1 MNTPQN
7 RQNSIVTKALIGILT
22 TWAIAVCLLTENSG
36 KEKLEKIKLGLEIFA
51 ISSGAIAAIVTCHIG
66 LKQYKNNKLLEK
78 KLSISNEFQEFQS
91 KLETINLDQM
101 LSNKVQ
107 IIKLFPDANEAK
119 NKTVVVND
127 CLLIKALKIPPEKLQ
142 FNEENLQQP
151 RKWNEAYV
159 YAAIQDN
166 FDRSLNDLEQF
177 AKMVKM
183 GIYTWDDLELHLL
196 PWVNK
201 INEADQRLN
210 KHQDSCQC
218 SEPHEK
224 QDKNPIHKYIKEQGY
239 TGVLTILEAYQNH
252 IS

>member
-7 RQNSIVTKALIGILT
+7 RQNSIVTNVGIGLLI
-22 TWAIAVCLLTENSG
+22 TWAIAVCLLTQNTD
-36 KEKLEKIKLGLEIFA
+36 KEQLEKDKLGIEIFA

-66 LKQYKNNKLLEK
+66 LQQYQINKESEKNLR
-78 KLSISNEFQEFQS
+78 ISNEFKEFQS

-101 LSNKVQ
+101 LANKVQ

-119 NKTVVVND
+119 NRTVVVND
-127 CLLIKALKIPPEKLQ
+127 CLLIKALKIPPEKLE
-142 FNEENLQQP
+142 FNEEDLQQP
-151 RKWNEAYV
+151 RKWNDAYV
-159 YAAIQDN
+159 HAAIQDN

-177 AKMVKM
+177 AKMVTM

-201 INEADQRLN
+201 IKEADQRLN
-210 KHQDSCQC
+210 KHLDSCKC

-224 QDKNPIHKYIKEQGY
+224 PDQNPIHKYIKEQGY
-239 TGVLTILEAYQNH
+239 TGVLAILEAYQNH